1 MKRSLDLMR
10 FGGDT
15 DTGIVREQNEDRLLL
30 LPDIGVFAVVDGM
43 GGESAGEKA
52 AEIAVAVLKANFLRS
67 HPAATSSE
75 RIRQVRFAIL
85 DANNRI
91 HEMAAANVEWAG
103 MACVLTVA
111 IVAGDRVTVGH
122 VGDSRLYRIDREK
135 IEKLTRDHSPVGM
148 REDAHELT
156 EIQAMRDSRRHEVLR
171 DVGSQL
177 RRADDDGFADV
188 FETTL
193 DPDSAL
199 LLCSDGLSDMVM
211 SARIRDVVLLHAGD
225 PVRSSQELI
234 RIANEAGGR
243 DNVSAIVIEGS
254 RFKESVH
261 APSHRPV
268 EEERGWLAGALR
280 PLVSRPAIFL
290 YGALAGIGLFFY
302 LQLSS
307 LSPTAGNRV
316 QTLRVSAV
324 GGSFGTISDAI
335 LAARPGDRIEVEPGE
350 YRESVVLRNGITLI
364 STVPHAAVIRPPL
377 SADGP
382 VTGILGEGIEASI
395 SGFRVQ
401 PGDGGLE
408 IGIRLKDAMIQ
419 LTNMEIGPA
428 SIAGILIDGNTS
440 GIIRGNTVESGAGIS
455 LAVRGTND
463 VRIELNWFS
472 RSLGLHPT
480 VEIAEGSLAHL
491 VRNLIEG
498 TATSVRAPESLH
510 REITGD
516 NRLIPQSTRPG
527 GPSGQGQ

>member
-67 HPAATSSE
+67 HPAATSAE
-75 RIRQVRFAIL
+75 RIRQVRLAIL

-91 HEMAAANVEWAG
+91 HEMAAANEEWAG

-111 IVAGDRVTVGH
+111 VVAGDRVTVGH

-225 PVRSSQELI
+225 PVRSSRELI

-254 RFKESVH
+254 RFKESIH
-261 APSHRPV
+261 APSQRPV

-280 PLVSRPAIFL
+280 PLASRPAIFL

-324 GGSFGTISDAI
+324 GGSFVTISEAL
-335 LAARPGDRIEVEPGE
+335 LAAGPGDRIEVEPGE

-364 STVPHAAVIRPPL
+364 STVPHAAVIRPP
-377 SADGP
+377 SAGGQ
-382 VTGILGEGIEASI
+382 VTGILGEGIEANM
-395 SGFRVQ
+395 SGFRIQ

-408 IGIRLKDAMIQ
+408 IGIRLKDATVQ
-419 LTNMEIGPA
+419 VTNMEIGPA
-428 SIAGILIDGNTS
+428 SVAGILIDGNTA
-440 GIIRGNTVESGAGIS
+440 GVIRGNTVESGAGIS

-472 RSLGLHPT
+472 RSLGSHPT
-480 VEIAEGSLAHL
+480 IEIAEGSLAHL

-498 TATSVRAPESLH
+498 PATSVRAPVSLH
-510 REITGD
+510 AEITAD
-516 NRLIPQSTRPG
+516 NRLIPESRRPG
-527 GPSGQGQ
+527 GPSGQEQ